1 MRGKVL
7 FFALSIIF
15 TMAVFLPCAL
25 GAQDVSAAELLRRVD
40 NNEIYS
46 TIEYEGE
53 IIIEHGGRRFIKVM
67 KVWGRGNTHS
77 FIEFTNTE
85 DRGTRYLRRD
95 GRLFVYSPDTEEV
108 MLISGHMLKESM
120 MGSDMSYE
128 DTLNNETLGSRYDP
142 VISGSETISGRDA
155 WVLTLTAKRRTESY
169 PTRKLW
175 IDKENGDLL
184 RYELFALSGVKLKEY
199 QLRRVEVINGKR
211 FPVEGEMR
219 DLMRRDSRTIFV
231 MKNVVL
237 DRPIADSIFSQRN
250 LER

>member
-1 MRGKVL
+1 MKKIFFMIL
-7 FFALSIIF
+7 FLLIAGF
-15 TMAVFLPCAL
+15 VFS
-25 GAQDVSAAELLRRVD
+25 QTAAELLRRVD

-53 IIIEHGGRRFIKVM
+53 IIIEYQGRRYVKTFKS
-67 KVWGRGNTHS
+67 WGRGNTHS

-85 DRGTRYLRRD
+85 DRGTKYLKRD

-128 DTLNNETLGSRYDP
+128 DTLNNETLTSRYDP
-142 VISGSETISGRDA
+142 VITDSETINGRDS
-155 WVLTLTAKRRTESY
+155 WVLELKAKKKTESY
-169 PTRKLW
+169 PSRKLW

-184 RYELFALSGVKLKEY
+184 RYELFALSGVKLKDY
-199 QLRRVEVINGKR
+199 NMLKVEVIGGRR

-219 DLMRRDSRTIFV
+219 DLMRKDSKTKFV

-237 DRPIADSIFSQRN
+237 DKPIADSVFSQRN

>member
-1 MRGKVL
+1 MDKRVFLFVL
-7 FFALSIIF
+7 FVTATAF
-15 TMAVFLPCAL
+15 VFSQTPTA
-25 GAQDVSAAELLRRVD
+25 SELLARVD
-40 NNEIYS
+40 NNEIYT
-46 TIEYEGE
+46 TIQYDGE
-53 IIIEHGGRRFIKVM
+53 IVIEHSGRRYVKTM
-67 KVWGRGNTHS
+67 RAWGRGNTHS
-77 FIEFTNTE
+77 FIEFTNAE

-128 DTLNNETLGSRYDP
+128 DTLNNETLASRYDP
-142 VISGSETISGRDA
+142 VISGSQVINGRDS
-155 WVLTLTAKRRTESY
+155 WVLELTARRRTESY

-199 QLRRVEVINGKR
+199 NLLRVEVIGGRR

-219 DLMRRDSRTIFV
+219 DLMRRDSRTTFV
-231 MKNVVL
+231 MRNVIL
-237 DRPIADSIFSQRN
+237 DRPIADSVFSQRN